1 MFSPLKHYCYLLN
14 PMKSPWNHQYSFLN
28 HYCSLS
34 NPVKISLFSLKKKD
48 LPQPRTQQHSLES
61 PDPGLVVQSKLTF
74 SSAFREG
81 EAKAALRPDLE
92 SRGGNPGGKWHIPW
106 AIIKQQHHINILYI
120 YIISLWNHHRY
131 HHNQIP
137 PKHHPDRHDPS
148 LRSTHWA
155 LYLSVSATL
164 CPIFLWILTTF
175 HCRRLRNT

>member
-1 MFSPLKHYCYLLN
+1 LKHYCYLLN

-120 YIISLWNHHRY
+120 YILYHYETTIDITTIRFRQNTTQIAMILLWGPHIEPCISRY
-131 HHNQIP
+131 RPHFA
-137 PKHHPDRHDPS
+137 PS
-148 LRSTHWA
+148 SWG
-155 LYLSVSATL
+155 
-164 CPIFLWILTTF
+164 F
-175 HCRRLRNT
+175 